1 MAAVIIRKKNVEQLG
16 KKLLKEVYEFLHDED
31 ILNRCK
37 NIEIEQ
43 VKFLK
48 NLVRNH
54 IHTQYRQL
62 LITKEKRNELLN
74 NNKAEYN
81 SNLVKD
87 AMEKDGVDTEGIY
100 YTLDSIN
107 FDMDLDEDLYFK
119 TLAFLDIFR
128 VYDIN
133 HIYL

>member
-1 MAAVIIRKKNVEQLG
+1 MAAVIIRKKDVDQLG

-37 NIEIEQ
+37 DIEIEQ

-48 NLVRNH
+48 NLVCNH

-62 LITKEKRNELLN
+62 YITKEKRDKLLKN
-74 NNKAEYN
+74 NDL
-81 SNLVKD
+81 NLVKD
-87 AMEKDGVDTEGIY
+87 AMEKDGVDIEGIY